1 MFNVCC
7 RKYSLLFSLVNR
19 NSFELKFAEK
29 ITTTVS
35 FALHFFFT
43 FKDPTFLH
51 LEYFRNTFKRKFPRQ
66 AFSVLSM

>member
-35 FALHFFFT
+35 FALHFFF
-43 FKDPTFLH
+43 
-51 LEYFRNTFKRKFPRQ
+51 YFQRSNIP
-66 AFSVLSM
+66 AFGIFQKYF

>member
-35 FALHFFFT
+35 FALHFFF
-43 FKDPTFLH
+43 L
-51 LEYFRNTFKRKFPRQ
+51 
-66 AFSVLSM
+66 LSKIQHSCIWNISEILLKENFHAKLSLY

>member
-35 FALHFFFT
+35 FALHFF
-43 FKDPTFLH
+43 
-51 LEYFRNTFKRKFPRQ
+51 YFQRSNIP
-66 AFSVLSM
+66 AFGIFQKYF